1 MSEVFYCYSPT
12 LKKELMEKVHLRY
25 IAKGINPSTNREY
38 WMFLYCDE
46 LLDYLNQRPKTK
58 NKYVMNRENPNYSK

>member
-1 MSEVFYCYSPT
+1 
-12 LKKELMEKVHLRY
+12 MEKVHLRY

>member
-12 LKKELMEKVHLRY
+12 LHKELMENAGQRY

-38 WMFLYCDE
+38 WMFLYTDALIE
-46 LLDYLNQRPKTK
+46 YLNNRPKTK
-58 NKYVMNRENPNYSK
+58 NKYVKNRNNPKFD